1 MDTEV
6 TMDRRTFLAAFGALT
21 LASGATAARARQ
33 GAPAGPAGAPPA
45 PPVFEPGDYVLG
57 AGDKIRVTVYG
68 EDTLS
73 GEFVVAG
80 NGKISFP
87 LIGDVQ
93 AAGLTVRDFLDQ
105 VRTLL
110 SDGYIRDPKVN
121 AEVLNY
127 RPFYI
132 LGEVNK
138 PGEYPYTN
146 GLTVLNAI
154 ATAGG
159 FTYRANTKTVFIRR
173 ANESSE
179 HAYLLST
186 VPSVAPGDTIR
197 IAERF
202 F

>member
-1 MDTEV
+1 
-6 TMDRRTFLAAFGALT
+6 MDRRTFLTALGALS
-21 LASGATAARARQ
+21 LGSAVATAAGARQ
-33 GAPAGPAGAPPA
+33 AAPKPDAPPAA

-57 AGDKIRVTVYG
+57 AGDKVRVTVYG
-68 EDTLS
+68 EDSLS

-87 LIGDVQ
+87 LIGEVQ
-93 AAGLTVRDFLDQ
+93 AAGLTVKDFLTQ
-105 VRTLL
+105 VTTLL

-159 FTYRANTKTVFIRR
+159 FTYRANTKSVFIRR